1 MHVSPSTLDPAGPR
15 AADSASTLFT
25 PPMPPM
31 ARDDIGGLALLRALS
46 RNAFEAFPRRCLSEP
61 VVKLATP
68 INPVVIMSA
77 PDSIRHVMLE
87 HHEDYGRLP
96 VGKRVLRAIAGNGLL
111 LSEGDQWKAQRR
123 AMAPAFTPKQT
134 RTLAVHVIEATG
146 RACRELESRR
156 GHAENLFDFF
166 QRLSLEIGAT
176 AMFSVDISTIGPE
189 LRRLL
194 NSYITGIGRPSV
206 ADFMLPTWIPTLAT
220 ARRALFRK
228 RWLALIDTAMSAR
241 RRHADIASET
251 GQGNSNAAGAGDKS
265 PSSSRPADLFDMLA
279 QAHGN
284 RSDTLLADEVS
295 TMLVAGHETTALTL
309 FWACTLLARSPEWQ
323 ARMAS
328 EAASAN
334 GPEGEA
340 SGVASASLPVARA
353 VVEETLRLYSP
364 AFMTVRLARRTHR
377 VCDIEVPKGS
387 TVVVPFWLLHRDPER
402 WHAPASFDPSRFL
415 VGEQPGR
422 FDYLP
427 FGIGPHVCI
436 GAQLAMLEATTVL
449 SRLIRDNVLV
459 PGDDA
464 PVLPVGVLS
473 TRPSRSP
480 EFRILKR

>member
-1 MHVSPSTLDPAGPR
+1 MHVTPSIPDL
-15 AADSASTLFT
+15 AAPFVTGSASTLFT

-46 RNAFEAFPRRCLSEP
+46 RNAFEAFPRHCLTEP
-61 VVKLATP
+61 VVRLATP
-68 INPVVIMSA
+68 LNPVVIMSA
-77 PDSIRHVMLE
+77 PDSIRHVMLD

-111 LSEGDQWKAQRR
+111 LSEGEQWKAQRR

-134 RTLAVHVIEATG
+134 QTLAVHVVEATE
-146 RACRELESRR
+146 RACQELESRR
-156 GHAENLFDFF
+156 GRPENLFDFF
-166 QRLSLEIGAT
+166 QGLSLAIGAT
-176 AMFSVDISTIGPE
+176 AMFSLDISTIGPE

-194 NSYITGIGRPSV
+194 NSYITDIGRPSV

-228 RWLALIDTAMSAR
+228 RWLALIDTAMAAR
-241 RRHADIASET
+241 RRHAGIASD
-251 GQGNSNAAGAGDKS
+251 SGDDTKADGKR

-309 FWACTLLARSPEWQ
+309 FWACTLLASSPQWQ

-328 EAASAN
+328 EAASADW
-334 GPEGEA
+334 
-340 SGVASASLPVARA
+340 SGIVASNGRAVVTPGLPIARA

-364 AFMTVRLARRTHR
+364 AFMTVRLAHRTHR
-377 VCDIEVPKGS
+377 VCGIEVPQGS
-387 TVVVPFWLLHRDPER
+387 MVMVPFWLLHRDPER
-402 WHAPASFDPSRFL
+402 WHAPDSFDPSRFL
-415 VGEQPGR
+415 SGTQPGR

-436 GAQLAMLEATTVL
+436 GAQLAMLEATIVL
-449 SRLIRDNVLV
+449 SRLMRDNVLD
-459 PGDDA
+459 PCDDA

-480 EFRILKR
+480 EFRISRR